1 MILQCLQINWNVFR
15 SFSVCAF
22 NLLNFYLL
30 LSLVLRFVIPFH
42 VRSAWKIE
50 LFWFNRD
57 FRLDGESL
65 RSESAS
71 HHRIKLFCV
80 RLARLSFIQQHIVRH
95 ETMTWNWNF
104 DKIDRLM
111 ADFVSLSFAMQICN
125 PWFSRQ
131 FGLFRLF
138 FSFRFAPLFHFHSHS
153 LITKLE
159 TFFFLIS
166 LLKPVRWFL
175 KCNYTLAHLNCALI
189 SLWWCRVSHERYFN
203 FNKSK
208 PTWDK
213 PHDRNLEWSK
223 SDQQKCHRF
232 AFKTKKMPMR
242 DRERMFLGRWNAN
255 K

>member
-111 ADFVSLSFAMQICN
+111 ADFISLSFAMQICN

-138 FSFRFAPLFHFHSHS
+138 FFFSFCATFSLSFPFSDYEIGNLFFS
-153 LITKLE
+153 
-159 TFFFLIS
+159 
-166 LLKPVRWFL
+166 
-175 KCNYTLAHLNCALI
+175 
-189 SLWWCRVSHERYFN
+189 YF
-203 FNKSK
+203 
-208 PTWDK
+208 T
-213 PHDRNLEWSK
+213 
-223 SDQQKCHRF
+223 
-232 AFKTKKMPMR
+232 FKTGTMVSQMQLHFSASQLCSDFTVMVSR
-242 DRERMFLGRWNAN
+242 LARTIL
-255 K
+255 